1 MEHGR
6 LRTLL
11 DLHGARVDISDL
23 QVETLAEYAYRE
35 VFISTHFRFDVNAL
49 QS

>member
-6 LRTLL
+6 LKTLL
-11 DLHGARVDISDL
+11 DLHGARVAISDL
-23 QVETLAEYAYRE
+23 QEETLMEYACRE
-35 VFISTHFRFDVNAL
+35 VSISRLIPFDFNAL